1 MSSLDQKYCQG
12 MRILGRKGNFQ
23 KIETFVEAIGADEAG
38 EWLTFDLKAGE
49 MIVGVYGSINSAN
62 NMRGL
67 GFMVWEPLNTK
78 QT

>member
-1 MSSLDQKYCQG
+1 
-12 MRILGRKGNFQ
+12 MRILGRRSNF
-23 KIETFVEAIGADEAG
+23 KTIETLVEAIGADEAG
-38 EWLTFDLKAGE
+38 EWKTFDLKPGE
-49 MIVGVYGSINSAN
+49 MIVGVYGSVNSAN